1 MAISTVVVPP
11 QTESVANAERASMH
25 REQKVAGDNAIPDDL
40 VLWRMSVKQYH
51 AIARAGIIDEDEP
64 VELLEGL
71 LVDKM
76 SKNPPHS
83 VATQLVIIALTRLLP
98 GGWIVRSQEPVTLA
112 DSEPEPDAA
121 VVRGEVKDYSR
132 RHPGPHETALI
143 VEVSDATLR
152 RDRGTKKRIYARARI
167 PVYWVVNLIDMR
179 LEVYTDPSG
188 PTRQPN
194 YQTQRYYG
202 IGDEVPVWLGEDE
215 IGRIPVQQLLPE

>member
-1 MAISTVVVPP
+1 
-11 QTESVANAERASMH
+11 
-25 REQKVAGDNAIPDDL
+25 
-40 VLWRMSVKQYH
+40 
-51 AIARAGIIDEDEP
+51 
-64 VELLEGL
+64 
-71 LVDKM
+71 
-76 SKNPPHS
+76 
-83 VATQLVIIALTRLLP
+83 VIIALMRLLP

-112 DSEPEPDAA
+112 DSEPEPDAV

-132 RHPGPHETALI
+132 RHPGPQETALVI
-143 VEVSDATLR
+143 EVSDATLR

-167 PVYWVVNLIDMR
+167 PVYWVINLIDMR

-202 IGDEVPVWLGEDE
+202 IGAEIPVWLGEDE